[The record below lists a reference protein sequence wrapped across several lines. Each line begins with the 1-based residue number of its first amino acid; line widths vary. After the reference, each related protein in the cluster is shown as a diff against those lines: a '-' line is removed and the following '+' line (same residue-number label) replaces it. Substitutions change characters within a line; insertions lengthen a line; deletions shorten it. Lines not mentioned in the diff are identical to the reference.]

1 MSQKISNALISV
13 FYKDGLEPI
22 VKKLHELGINIYT
35 TGGTADFITK
45 LNIPVLHVEDL
56 TGYPSILGGRV
67 KTLHPKVFGGILGR
81 RNLQSDIDEM
91 QQYEIPSLDL
101 VIVDLYPFEETLKAG
116 GSEAEIIEKIDIGGV
131 SLIRAAAK
139 NFNDTLIVSSKNDY
153 EYFYQLLTSQNGE
166 TFIEQ
171 RKEFAS
177 KAFFETNKYDGMIHR
192 WFQPNTLETFTE
204 TYKNKN
210 ELRYGEN
217 PHQKSAFFGNSNDIY
232 EKLAGK
238 EISYNN
244 LNDLEGALALSNE
257 FKDGVSCVIIKHTN
271 ACGVAVRS
279 SALEAWSDALSA
291 DPVSAFGGIIAFNS
305 TIDEATALEIEKL
318 FFEILIAPSYS
329 DKALEILTKKN
340 NRIILKLKSYTP
352 NQFQYKSMLNG
363 VLVQE
368 CDLKSSDK
376 EKLQLVTEIKPN
388 DSGIDDML
396 FAEKIV
402 KHTKSN
408 TIVLAKNKKLL
419 GLGCGM
425 TSRIDAL
432 KHAINKSKETGLS
445 LQDAAMASDA
455 FFPFP
460 DCVEVAHQEGIK
472 NILQPGGSVKDQ
484 LSIDYCNQNQLS
496 MVFTGIRHFKH

>member
-1 MSQKISNALISV
+1 M
-13 FYKDGLEPI
+13 
-22 VKKLHELGINIYT
+22 
-35 TGGTADFITK
+35 
-45 LNIPVLHVEDL
+45 
-56 TGYPSILGGRV
+56 
-67 KTLHPKVFGGILGR
+67 
-81 RNLQSDIDEM
+81 
-91 QQYEIPSLDL
+91 
-101 VIVDLYPFEETLKAG
+101 
-116 GSEAEIIEKIDIGGV
+116 
-131 SLIRAAAK
+131 
-139 NFNDTLIVSSKNDY
+139 
-153 EYFYQLLTSQNGE
+153 
-166 TFIEQ
+166 
-171 RKEFAS
+171 
-177 KAFFETNKYDGMIHR
+177 
-192 WFQPNTLETFTE
+192 
-204 TYKNKN
+204 
-210 ELRYGEN
+210 
-217 PHQKSAFFGNSNDIY
+217 
-232 EKLAGK
+232 
-238 EISYNN
+238 
-244 LNDLEGALALSNE
+244 
-257 FKDGVSCVIIKHTN
+257 
-271 ACGVAVRS
+271 
-279 SALEAWSDALSA
+279 
-291 DPVSAFGGIIAFNS
+291 
-305 TIDEATALEIEKL
+305 IDEATALEIEKL

-376 EKLQLVTEIKPN
+376 EKLQMVTEIKPN

-408 TIVLAKNKKLL
+408 TIVLAKNQKLL

-432 KHAINKSKETGLS
+432 KHAINKSKEAGLS

-460 DCVEVAHQEGIK
+460 DCVEVANQEGIK

-484 LSIDYCNQNQLS
+484 LSIDYCNQHQLA